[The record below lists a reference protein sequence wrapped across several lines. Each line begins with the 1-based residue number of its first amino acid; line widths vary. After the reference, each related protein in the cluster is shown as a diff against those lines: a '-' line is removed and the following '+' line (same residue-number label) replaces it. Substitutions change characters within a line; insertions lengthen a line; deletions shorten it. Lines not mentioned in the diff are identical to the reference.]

1 MKNIAVENEWQN
13 KVFFI
18 HNKPYSS
25 FSNYVFSVSV
35 DFSLGRATL
44 LKDTDS
50 SLIFW
55 TNLDFREY
63 DAVLLQVHLFIC

>member
-18 HNKPYSS
+18 HKPYSS